1 MYLGQASV
9 KAVGNVSELC
19 ANNVER
25 NHKSTSDHL
34 HQNPHSN
41 FECSELGSAEIPK
54 VR

>member
-19 ANNVER
+19 TNSVEH

-41 FECSELGSAEIPK
+41 FECSELDSAEIPK